1 MNKTVRYVLLAIIII
16 IELIIVGKLVSIL
29 LLIDV
34 TQNVL
39 NESINTINE
48 LGRF

>member
-1 MNKTVRYVLLAIIII
+1 MNKTLRYVLLAIIII
-16 IELIIVGKLVSIL
+16 IELIIVGKLISIL

-34 TQNVL
+34 TQNIL

-48 LGRF
+48 LARF